1 MAKQVEIRVTP
12 GGYLALAA
20 GVLLLPLP
28 WLLAGLS
35 AAAVHEGCHY
45 AAIRLC
51 RKRVYSICIGP
62 GKAVIE
68 TEPMEEFQ
76 QLLCAAAGPMGS
88 FLMLAFAK
96 TIPPLAICGLIQGL
110 FNLCPVLPM
119 DGGRVVRSSLVLL
132 FPRWGEVAAHW
143 VQFLFV
149 FLLVTLGYW
158 GIVWLKTAFFLLP
171 LLVILASKAVSLKNT
186 LQRSERTGT
195 IGED

>member
-1 MAKQVEIRVTP
+1 MDRKVELRVTP

-20 GVLLLPLP
+20 GVLFLPLP
-28 WLLAGLS
+28 WLLAGVS
-35 AAAVHEGCHY
+35 AAVVHEGCHY

-62 GKAVIE
+62 GKAVME

-76 QLLCAAAGPMGS
+76 QLLCAAAGPVGS

-96 TIPPLAICGLIQGL
+96 TIPSLALCGLIQGL

-119 DGGRVVRSSLVLL
+119 DGGRVVHSALVLL
-132 FPRWGEVAAHW
+132 SPRYGEPAARW

-149 FLLVTLGYW
+149 FFLIILGSW